1 MTQHL
6 NIEQVASLRPDFL
19 GLIFYDKSPRNVT
32 LPSLPKTQGIAHVGV
47 FVNASLDV
55 IIQKATAF
63 NLEVVQLHGDETPA
77 FCNMVKK
84 ELPAVKIWKAFGV
97 DEHFDFSSLVDF
109 IPMVDSFL
117 FDTKTVLRGGS
128 GTQFDWQV
136 LNNYTFKTSI
146 IISGGIGL
154 EQIAALKE
162 LLKTKLPIEVIDL
175 NSRFEEAPGL
185 KDYNKLKTF
194 FDAI

>member
-1 MTQHL
+1 MTQLL
-6 NIEQVASLRPDFL
+6 NIERVASLQPDYL
-19 GLIFYDKSPRNVT
+19 GFIFYDKSPRNIT
-32 LPSLPKTQGIAHVGV
+32 LPSLPKTKAIAHVGV

-55 IIQKATAF
+55 IKQKATAF
-63 NLEVVQLHGDETPA
+63 NLDVIQLHGDETPA
-77 FCNMVKK
+77 FCDMIKK
-84 ELPAVKIWKAFGV
+84 ELPSIKIWKAFGV
-97 DEHFDFSSLVDF
+97 GDRFDFNALRDYV
-109 IPMVDSFL
+109 PVVDSFL

-136 LNNYTFKTSI
+136 LNNYTFKTPI

-154 EQIAALKE
+154 EQIAALTA
-162 LLKTKLPIEVIDL
+162 LFKTELPIEVIDL